1 MAEWFASC
9 ARRAWLWV
17 VLVLLVGMAPSAH
30 ARQNTKRLVEGP
42 LTVEWELIAAS
53 GRQGYGVA
61 LVRVEVAKDYG
72 EMPVDLRLLSGY
84 GQPVVVAQWR
94 GNVTPL
100 EPAQLRLLVP
110 MFAFA
115 GMNVR
120 AHLRTPVLDHPG
132 LDFPLPTVV
141 SSSGG
146 SGASSDRVIGLF
158 HVASSAAQA
167 SQLLALSEALSA
179 KALPDLEP
187 FRADSPFR
195 NAYASRWHGEAEEP
209 SKSEITMNIGG
220 TTVVIPMGVGTSSGG
235 PGSVSNT
242 YAIAPL
248 ETQRLPRRAIE
259 LTSAGGVLVDAD
271 APLPDGAR
279 LAVLLEYTRLGGVLF
294 FGGLSKADL
303 VARAPVL
310 APLLEDRFRQVR
322 FEGPE
327 SGSNRADVY
336 SLGLG
341 RLVVGEERVLGA
353 AGTPDDVTSAALW
366 WAFEREPNW
375 LVDAGRD
382 WAPYLPRTGL
392 QLAKVLPPALLAGIC
407 LVLGLV
413 IGPINYLVVW
423 KRRRPALLLVTV
435 PALSVSLALLIG
447 VVGVVRLG
455 FDIQTT
461 GASLAVLDQRSG
473 DLAVGEAR
481 GFFAGFT
488 MESGLAPEPGSV
500 VLANLEWSGFR
511 SWPNFALERDGA
523 LLTGDV
529 LPSRKR
535 ASSIVLSARRTRQRL
550 DVEFSSGVPKVSN
563 GFEGPIEELV
573 LRAPDGALFRAPGE
587 LAPGASATLVP
598 TDDKELARV
607 LNQMQPGSDFAL
619 TSRLVP
625 GSYAARLGAPCLAAD
640 LGVPL
645 VWENAEP
652 MQHGVIGILEVGP

>member
-1 MAEWFASC
+1 MVEWLGSL

-17 VLVLLVGMAPSAH
+17 ALALLLGVVPSAH
-30 ARQNTKRLVEGP
+30 ARQHAKRLVEGP

-53 GRQGYGVA
+53 ARQGYAVA
-61 LVRVEVAKDYG
+61 LVRVEVDREFG
-72 EMPVDLRLLSGY
+72 EMPVDLRFLAGFR
-84 GQPVVVAQWR
+84 QPSVVAQWR
-94 GNVTPL
+94 GTATFR
-100 EPAQLRLLVP
+100 EPAQVRLLVP

-132 LDFPLPTVV
+132 LDFPVPV
-141 SSSGG
+141 SMSGG
-146 SGASSDRVIGLF
+146 SGGFSDRTIGLF
-158 HVASSAAQA
+158 HVSSSAAQA
-167 SQLLALSEALSA
+167 SQLLALSEALSEQP
-179 KALPDLEP
+179 LPDLEP
-187 FRADSPFR
+187 FRAASPFR
-195 NAYASRWHGEAEEP
+195 NAYPSRWHGEEDE
-209 SKSEITMNIGG
+209 SSESEVTMHFGG
-220 TTVVIPMGVGTSSGG
+220 TSFVIPTGAAASSGG
-235 PGSVSNT
+235 PGSVSNA
-242 YAIAPL
+242 YAIASL

-279 LAVLLEYTRLGGVLF
+279 LAVLLEYARLGGVLF

-310 APLLEDRFRQVR
+310 APLLEDRFRQVS
-322 FEGPE
+322 FEGGEPD
-327 SGSNRADVY
+327 SNLADVY

-341 RLVVGEERVLGA
+341 RLIVGEERVLGST
-353 AGTPDDVTSAALW
+353 GKPDDATSAALW

-375 LVDAGRD
+375 LVDAGRN
-382 WAPYLPRTGL
+382 WAPYLPRTEL

-407 LVLGLV
+407 LMLGVV
-413 IGPINYLVVW
+413 IGPVNYLVVW

-435 PALSVSLALLIG
+435 PALSVALALLIG
-447 VVGVVRLG
+447 VIGIVRLG

-500 VLANLEWSGFR
+500 VLANLDWGGFR
-511 SWPNFALERDGA
+511 AAPNFSVERDGA
-523 LLTGDV
+523 LLSGDV

-535 ASSIVLSARRTRQRL
+535 ASSSVLSARRTRQRL
-550 DVEFSSGVPKVSN
+550 DVEFAGGGPKVTN
-563 GFEGPIEELV
+563 GFEGSIEELV
-573 LRAPDGALFRAPGE
+573 LRAPDGALFRAPGQ
-587 LAPGASATLVP
+587 LAPGASASLVP
-598 TDDKELARV
+598 TDEIELARV
-607 LNQMQPGSDFAL
+607 LDQMQPGPDFLL
-619 TSRLVP
+619 TSGLVP
-625 GSYAARLGAPCLAAD
+625 ASYAARLGAPCLAAD